1 MQQEDGDALARLGDV
16 EIHGRSPI
24 IARMAVIDVT
34 ELDFERDVI
43 ERSKEIPVVV
53 DFWAE
58 WCGPCRMLGPVLE
71 RAATARAGKV
81 ELAKVDVDANR
92 GLQGAFRI
100 QGIPAVKAFKDGRVV
115 DEFVGALPPAQVE
128 QFFDGLVP
136 NEADG
141 LVAEGDE
148 ASLRRALELEPSRAD
163 AAVPLAGLLHRRGES
178 EEAQALLANVSGSFA
193 ADGLAAR
200 IRLEQAEDLD
210 LDEAFK
216 ALDDG
221 DTERAIDLL
230 IEALAGADGHKDDL
244 RRIVVGAL
252 DELGVEHP
260 LARDAR
266 RRLAAA
272 LY

>member
-1 MQQEDGDALARLGDV
+1 
-16 EIHGRSPI
+16 
-24 IARMAVIDVT
+24 MAVIDVT
-34 ELDFERDVI
+34 EQDFEQEVI
-43 ERSKEIPVVV
+43 ERSRTTPVVV

-58 WCGPCRMLGPVLE
+58 WCGPCRALGPLLE
-71 RAATARAGKV
+71 KAAAAREGDV
-81 ELAKVDVDANR
+81 VLAKLDTDANPS
-92 GLQGAFRI
+92 LAQAFGI

-115 DEFVGALPPAQVE
+115 DEFVGAQPPANVE
-128 QFFDGLVP
+128 RFFDALVP
-136 NEADG
+136 SEADA

-148 ASLRRALELEPSRAD
+148 ASLRRAVELDPGRAD
-163 AAVPLAGLLHRRGES
+163 AAVPLAGLLHRRGETD
-178 EEAQALLANVSGSFA
+178 EAQALLANVSGSFA

-230 IEALAGADGHKDDL
+230 IEALSSADGHKDDV
-244 RRIVVGAL
+244 RRVVVGAL
-252 DELGVEHP
+252 DELGVDHP